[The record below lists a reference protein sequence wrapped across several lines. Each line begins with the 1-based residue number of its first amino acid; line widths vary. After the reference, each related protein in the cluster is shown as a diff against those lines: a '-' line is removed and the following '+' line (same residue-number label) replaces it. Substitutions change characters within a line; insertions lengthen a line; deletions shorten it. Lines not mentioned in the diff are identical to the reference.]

1 MGKTAFA
8 LNIAQNASIRASKS
22 VAIFSLEIGVESLVE
37 RMLSAEGVIPSYH
50 IRTGK
55 LSDSEWRRM
64 LLAQEQLSKAQLY
77 IDNTAGIR
85 ISDIRARSKK
95 LAQITG
101 ELALIVIDY
110 LQLITGRGKE
120 NKQQEVSEI
129 SRQLKIL
136 AKELKVPVIA
146 LSQLSRGVEQRND
159 KRPVLSDLCES
170 GSIKQ
175 DADIVAFLYRDS
187 YYRCEETYE
196 ISAND
201 LTFPRA
207 LIQR

>member
-1 MGKTAFA
+1 MGA
-8 LNIAQNASIRASKS
+8 
-22 VAIFSLEIGVESLVE
+22 ESLVE
-37 RMLSAEGVIPSYH
+37 RMLSAEGVIPAYH

-77 IDNTAGIR
+77 IDDTAGIR

-95 LAQITG
+95 LAQTTG
-101 ELALIVIDY
+101 ELGLIVIDY

-120 NKQQEVSEI
+120 NRQQEVSEI

-159 KRPVLSDLCES
+159 KRPVLSDL
-170 GSIKQ
+170 
-175 DADIVAFLYRDS
+175 R
-187 YYRCEETYE
+187 
-196 ISAND
+196 
-201 LTFPRA
+201 
-207 LIQR
+207 